1 MHDTASRSNVII
13 SGGIFIFAQTTI
25 GWASYGP
32 VIIAGVKINTFSDSR
47 KAFSKKNTKLKC
59 SVKIFLHHRPQEH
72 KLASSHN
79 GIKENYFLS
88 ILLSFIQI

>member
-47 KAFSKKNTKLKC
+47 KTFSKK
-59 SVKIFLHHRPQEH
+59 
-72 KLASSHN
+72 
-79 GIKENYFLS
+79 
-88 ILLSFIQI
+88 IQNLNVPSKPFYTIGRGGTNFFMPLEFSNKHL